1 MSLSKLAC
9 KKKSSKE
16 FTEKDLLKSSC
27 EMNKKP
33 SYKKNSLK
41 HSEINTNGFEKN
53 DLCEIKTDACEI
65 KTEACEI
72 NSELKTLYKYDETD
86 NIIPYESFLAVGE
99 WLVSQSESECILEK

>member
-1 MSLSKLAC
+1 MSSSKKTC

-27 EMNKKP
+27 EMNVKL
-33 SYKKNSLK
+33 SYKKNLLK
-41 HSEINTNGFEKN
+41 HSEIKTKEFKKN
-53 DLCEIKTDACEI
+53 DLCEKN
-65 KTEACEI
+65 TEACEV